1 MTAFQASPGEA
12 IAQARTNLFVVDAPV
27 AGVRRIIGYVI
38 GANLNQ
44 TNTDIPIPL
53 LLLPNQN
60 FVVTGFSVNNASIS
74 LTTATLGLNTV
85 AAAGTG
91 NTVLVTAAAV
101 SACSSANINLA
112 MTIAAGGTGQWFTNA
127 AGTPSSTS
135 ALLGTAGT
143 LYARVG
149 TAQGAAATADLWVWG
164 EVYL

>member
-1 MTAFQASPGEA
+1 MTAFQTSPGVA
-12 IAQARTNLFVVDAPV
+12 IGTARENLFPVDAPV
-27 AGVRRIIGYVI
+27 AGIRRIIGFAV

-60 FVVTGFSVNNASIS
+60 FVVTGFTVNNASVS
-74 LTTATLGLNTV
+74 LSSATLGLNTV
-85 AAAGTG
+85 AVAGTG
-91 NTVLVTAAAV
+91 NTVLVTAAAL
-101 SACSSANINLA
+101 SALTSANLHLA
-112 MTIAAGGTGQWFTNA
+112 MTIASGGTGQWFTNA
-127 AGTPSSTS
+127 VGTPSSTS
-135 ALLGTAGT
+135 AFLGTANT